1 MLAFRTSSFAMKSAL
16 QTVDTAAR
24 SIGQPASWQVILS
37 VGGARALM
45 LLHSARGTF
54 GEIRWRLK
62 HVCSASGE
70 FVDTIQWMLQQRSY
84 YKANRSW
91 IDQMTD

>member
-1 MLAFRTSSFAMKSAL
+1 MKSAL
-16 QTVDTAAR
+16 QTAATAEH
-24 SIGQPASWQVILS
+24 STEQLASWREILS

-45 LLHSARGTF
+45 LRRSALGTF

-62 HVCSASGE
+62 HACSVGGE
-70 FVDTIQWMLQQRSY
+70 FVDTVRWLLQQRRY
-84 YKANRSW
+84 YKANRGW

>member
-1 MLAFRTSSFAMKSAL
+1 MKSAL
-16 QTVDTAAR
+16 QTAATAEH
-24 SIGQPASWQVILS
+24 STEQLASWREILS